1 MEPLERILR
10 QNPWWA
16 GKEIDAIK
24 GLKERP
30 LLGEI
35 LKYKDDRQIIAVIG
49 LRRVGKTV
57 LMLQLIN
64 RLLHEVDA
72 RRVLYFSFDEIA
84 GKRPEII
91 EEVLKVYEEEVLREE
106 LKDVCIF
113 FDEINHVEDWQVI
126 LKRFY
131 DINKRI
137 KFVVSGSSSIYL
149 RRTRESLAGRIYEF
163 ELRPLSFREFL
174 YLRGIEVKDLT
185 IQSPSLRRELNNYLV
200 RGGFPEIMDELDFE
214 KARKYVSSVVE
225 KIVFYDIPKVYD
237 VGEPALLREILGLIA
252 RKPGSLVEYRKI
264 ASALNL
270 SYQTVSKY
278 VGYLERA
285 FLIRLIYNYRGSPIA
300 TARKLK
306 KAYLGTPALALAF
319 MGSEGEV
326 YSIAPELAENLV
338 ATHLGAKFFWRK
350 YYEVD
355 FLHDKVPIEVKYRER
370 PEEIDGALEA
380 AKQLNSNQLVVVT
393 KDLEKKE
400 RRGRISI
407 SFIPLWKF
415 LLTAAAGNYRKTK
428 GAADEMAL

>member
-10 QNPWWA
+10 QNPWWE
-16 GKEIDAIK
+16 GKEIEATK
-24 GLKERP
+24 GLRERP
-30 LLGEI
+30 LLDEV

-57 LMLQLIN
+57 LMLQFIN
-64 RLLHEVDA
+64 RLLREVDA
-72 RRVLYFSFDEIA
+72 KRVLYFSFDEIA
-84 GKRPEII
+84 GKRPEVI

-106 LKDVCIF
+106 LKDAYIF
-113 FDEINHVEDWQVI
+113 FDEINHIEDWQVI
-126 LKRFY
+126 LKRYY
-131 DINKRI
+131 DLNKRI

-163 ELRPLSFREFL
+163 ELGPLSFGEFL

-185 IQSPSLRRELNNYLV
+185 IQSPTLRRELNNYFV
-200 RGGFPEIMDELDFE
+200 RGGFPEIMDERDFE
-214 KARKYVSSVVE
+214 KARKYVSSVME

-237 VGEPALLREILGLIA
+237 VGEPELLREILGLIA

-285 FLIRLIYNYRGSPIA
+285 FLVKLIYNYRGSPIA
-300 TARKLK
+300 RARKLK
-306 KAYLGTPALALAF
+306 KAYLGAPSLALAF
-319 MGSEGEV
+319 MRSEGEV
-326 YSIAPELAENLV
+326 YSIVPELAENLV

-355 FLHDKVPIEVKYRER
+355 FLHDKVPVEVKYRER

-380 AKQLNSNQLVVVT
+380 AKQLKSNRLVVVT

-400 RRGRISI
+400 RRGRVNV

-415 LLTAAAGNYRKTK
+415 LLKSMFTG
-428 GAADEMAL
+428 G

>member
-10 QNPWWA
+10 QNPWWE
-16 GKEIDAIK
+16 GKEIEAIS

-30 LLGEI
+30 LLEEI
-35 LKYKDDRQIIAVIG
+35 LKYRDDRQIIAVIG

-57 LMLQLIN
+57 LVLQFIN
-64 RLLHEVDA
+64 RLLREVDS

-106 LKDVCIF
+106 LKNVYIF
-113 FDEINHVEDWQVI
+113 FDEINHIENWQVI
-126 LKRFY
+126 LKRYY
-131 DINKRI
+131 DLNKRI

-163 ELRPLSFREFL
+163 ELEPLSFGEFL

-185 IQSPSLRRELNNYLV
+185 IQSPTLRRELNNYFV
-200 RGGFPEIMDELDFE
+200 RGGFPEIMDERDFE
-214 KARKYVSSVVE
+214 KARKYVSSVME

-237 VGEPALLREILGLIA
+237 VAEPELLREILGLIA
-252 RKPGSLVEYRKI
+252 RRPGSLVEYRKI

-285 FLIRLIYNYRGSPIA
+285 FLVRMIYNYRGSPIA
-300 TARKLK
+300 RARKLK
-306 KAYLGTPALALAF
+306 KAYLGTPSLALAF

-326 YSIAPELAENLV
+326 YSIIPELAENLV

-355 FLHDKVPIEVKYRER
+355 FLHDNVPVEVKYRES
-370 PEEIDGALEA
+370 PEDIDGALEA
-380 AKQLNSNQLVVVT
+380 AKKLNSNRLVVVT

-400 RRGRISI
+400 RRGQINV
-407 SFIPLWKF
+407 SFTPLWKF
-415 LLTAAAGNYRKTK
+415 LLTKVAGKS
-428 GAADEMAL
+428 